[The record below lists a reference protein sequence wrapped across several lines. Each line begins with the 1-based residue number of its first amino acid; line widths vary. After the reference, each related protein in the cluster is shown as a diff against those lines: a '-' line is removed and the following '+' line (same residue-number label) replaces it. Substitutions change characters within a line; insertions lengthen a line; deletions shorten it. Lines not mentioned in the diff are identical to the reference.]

1 MARKRNT
8 RRNKRTS
15 GTQQLVHTTSA
26 ITGAA
31 TLTNITVSRL
41 NVVFERPARPK
52 AIKLTY
58 FSTVPRAF
66 YYSVLNAVAE
76 EIYRSPVILSG
87 PIPRSLAVRFVSG
100 IDFGTYPSTN
110 TAIIINSVA
119 SSTINTTI
127 ELTMEYKYPSV
138 PAAEL
143 F

>member
-1 MARKRNT
+1 MARKKNT

-26 ITGAA
+26 ITGAS
-31 TLTNITVSRL
+31 NITNVTVTRL
-41 NVVFERPARPK
+41 NVLFVRPARPK
-52 AIKLTY
+52 SIRLTY
-58 FSTVPRAF
+58 FSTVPRSF

-87 PIPRSLAVRFVSG
+87 PIPRSLAVRFVGG
-100 IDFGTYPSTN
+100 IDFGTYPSDN
-110 TAIIINSVA
+110 RLIVFNSVA
-119 SSTINTTI
+119 ASTINTTI